1 MKNTLQRKFLL
12 FIMLTLVLVFKC
24 FFEDQNKQAT
34 INPDEKISDFNYD
47 TYSNIIP
54 EKSFV
59 LNRHLL
65 SATKQTKSHRQAS
78 AVFDPTTASN
88 HNKSKVLCY
97 PPDIEQFPKGVFDQ
111 SDRLKGAVIIHFLIA
126 LYMFVG
132 LAIVCDEYFVPSLSS
147 ICKFLNLKEDVAGKI
162 LYSIILNFSIIL
174 KIIIYKLKVQR
185 LWRRG
190 HRR

>member
-24 FFEDQNKQAT
+24 FFDDQSKQVA
-34 INPDEKISDFNYD
+34 IESNEKILDFNSD
-47 TYSNIIP
+47 IP

-65 SATKQTKSHRQAS
+65 SATKRTKAHRQAS
-78 AVFDPTTASN
+78 AVSANVDATTASN

-97 PPDIEQFPKGVFDQ
+97 SPDIEQFPKGVFDQ
-111 SDRLKGAVIIHFLIA
+111 ADRLKGAVIIHFLIA

-147 ICKFLNLKEDVAGKI
+147 ICKFLNLKEDVAGEI
-162 LYSIILNFSIIL
+162 LYSIILDCSFL
-174 KIIIYKLKVQR
+174 KKNYF
-185 LWRRG
+185 
-190 HRR
+190 